1 VTKKQHIVLQSAS
14 HDKTLK
20 MLPKK
25 HKKQDNDQ
33 GRDLTKTPSDSD
45 TTLSITN
52 ITMICAVSA

>member
-1 VTKKQHIVLQSAS
+1 MT
-14 HDKTLK
+14 TLK
-20 MLPKK
+20 MLAKK

-52 ITMICAVSA
+52 ITMICEVSA